1 MQGVLVF
8 EAGGARLAVSVGDVL
23 RLVMEPA
30 VTAVPF
36 GHPALAGIMAD
47 ADGVTG
53 VVPVFDLRGLAPGA
67 LAPERHVVGATVAV
81 IPTPRGPI
89 GLRLD
94 KLLGTAARYASA
106 DASDGVAAHLEGV
119 VGGYGVAD
127 PGASE
132 AVGAAPFAFFSTDA
146 FVAALGVDDNDKA
159 AAPRAPQGR

>member
-8 EAGGARLAVSVGDVL
+8 QAAGARLAVSVGDVL

-47 ADGVTG
+47 ADGVIG
-53 VVPVFDLRGLAPGA
+53 VVPVFDLRGLAPDA
-67 LAPERHVVGATVAV
+67 LPPKRHVLGATVAV

-94 KLLGTAARYASA
+94 KLLGTAARYAVAAPA
-106 DASDGVAAHLEGV
+106 DVGVASHLEGV
-119 VGGYGVAD
+119 VDGYGVAD
-127 PGASE
+127 EGASE
-132 AVGAAPFAFFSTDA
+132 AVGGAPFAFFSTEA
-146 FVAALGVDDNDKA
+146 FVAALDVDD
-159 AAPRAPQGR
+159 